1 MAHQWTRIVMKGRA
15 QVIPPICPI
24 CLGPAD
30 QKLRYGY
37 KGLEGWVTRTTYY
50 QTFTYCADCQP
61 QVASATRLRRWGYFG
76 VVVGGIALIPLL
88 LALSS
93 LVKDPATGKV
103 SDLALNVGM
112 AVAGLLSAGM
122 AVLVYWVSRTLKRRS
137 HPLRPGQLVWGPG
150 AFYTGSARMGLSSN
164 TSVYKAV
171 RPEWIAAL
179 ARANPEQV
187 DDAAYQALTGSARP
201 AVPPDSRPFGPG

>member
-1 MAHQWTRIVMKGRA
+1 MG
-15 QVIPPICPI
+15 
-24 CLGPAD
+24 
-30 QKLRYGY
+30 
-37 KGLEGWVTRTTYY
+37 
-50 QTFTYCADCQP
+50 
-61 QVASATRLRRWGYFG
+61 
-76 VVVGGIALIPLL
+76 
-88 LALSS
+88 ALSLTCGMCCCYGMPFNILGIVFS
-93 LVKDPATGKV
+93 LVALAQIRNDPRSQDGW
-103 SDLALNVGM
+103 GM

-122 AVLVYWVSRTLKRRS
+122 AVLVYWVARTLKRRS